1 MSKQNT
7 VDWQSKPI
15 ARIIQKIRN
24 YFKYPN
30 DPLTTETNWYQIFR
44 WRLRWLNPFSP
55 YNKGMRWRFF
65 KLFFK
70 VYLSPKPKKLRE
82 GIDYDQSI

>member
-1 MSKQNT
+1 MTKEKLLIGQNH
-7 VDWQSKPI
+7 PI
-15 ARIIQKIRN
+15 ARSLRALVK

-30 DPLTTETNWYQIFR
+30 DPLTTETNWYHILR

-55 YNKGMRWRFF
+55 YNKGMRWSYF
-65 KLFFK
+65 KMFFK
-70 VYLSPKPKKLRE
+70 VYFGPKPKELRE

>member
-1 MSKQNT
+1 MLETKKRAFSFG
-7 VDWQSKPI
+7 
-15 ARIIQKIRN
+15 ALIQKIRN
-24 YFKYPN
+24 IFIQQRN
-30 DPLTTETNWYQIFR
+30 QPLSWFHILR

-55 YNKGMRWRFF
+55 YNKGMRWSYF
-65 KLFFK
+65 KMFFK

>member
-24 YFKYPN
+24 IFIHQRN
-30 DPLTTETNWYQIFR
+30 HPLNWFHILR

-55 YNKGMRWRFF
+55 YNKGMRWSYF
-65 KLFFK
+65 KMFFK
-70 VYLSPKPKKLRE
+70 VYFGPKPKELRE